1 MNFHKKLYGFRYRE
15 QIQIPNSNLMKFLLN
30 PIFTDKSLSKF
41 LVINVMCLNPQE
53 FCIGAVNRNILANE
67 VCLLL
72 TLCCAILY
80 ASSCQFLPT
89 QSEQGS
95 PLGIYIVIQEVSET
109 YKSKIKTE
117 QLINASTPL
126 ITNYH
131 EFVNYLLC
139 TNQVKVAAILEATG
153 WL

>member
-15 QIQIPNSNLMKFLLN
+15 PIQIPNSNLMKLLLD
-30 PIFTDKSLSKF
+30 PIFNDKSLSK
-41 LVINVMCLNPQE
+41 LLAIRVTCLNHQE
-53 FCIGAVNRNILANE
+53 LCVGAATRNIPANE

-72 TLCCAILY
+72 TLCCTILY
-80 ASSCQFLPT
+80 ASSCHVLPT
-89 QSEQGS
+89 QTKQGS

-109 YKSKIKTE
+109 YKSTIKMQ

-126 ITNYH
+126 IINYH
-131 EFVNYLLC
+131 EFVNYSLC
-139 TNQVKVAAILEATG
+139 INRVKFAALLEATG